1 MAQQPGEPRRDL
13 DGRNL
18 EPLFAYFEEPNPN
31 RIYPSWDEHG
41 ALEGFTNQ
49 QIEAILSGQTPS
61 EHILEPNEPWT
72 KDYDRYV
79 YDAFHFACEKIGI
92 YPNLDDEMHDWLF
105 GTIADSEVAV
115 APWMMSHYNTPH
127 KVLRMQVLD
136 LHDLSA
142 RSGKETIDRLDVE
155 LVIGAALQVRGI
167 NIKDSES
174 TIYHLVTLG
183 PEIWHDQIFIDAVW
197 FGHHTDVEPTGHG
210 DKTIKLFNPIL
221 SVTDT
226 TGQRKEVQGQ
236 AFGTLELTVGQRT
249 DHKLPRNKRA
259 YLDHKHHALK
269 SADSPKNVVQGQK
282 DTPGEHVGPYGPH
295 DAYSRTNWG
304 GDGPPF

>member
-1 MAQQPGEPRRDL
+1 
-13 DGRNL
+13 
-18 EPLFAYFEEPNPN
+18 
-31 RIYPSWDEHG
+31 
-41 ALEGFTNQ
+41 
-49 QIEAILSGQTPS
+49 
-61 EHILEPNEPWT
+61 
-72 KDYDRYV
+72 
-79 YDAFHFACEKIGI
+79 
-92 YPNLDDEMHDWLF
+92 
-105 GTIADSEVAV
+105 
-115 APWMMSHYNTPH
+115 
-127 KVLRMQVLD
+127 
-136 LHDLSA
+136 
-142 RSGKETIDRLDVE
+142 
-155 LVIGAALQVRGI
+155 
-167 NIKDSES
+167 
-174 TIYHLVTLG
+174 
-183 PEIWHDQIFIDAVW
+183 
-197 FGHHTDVEPTGHG
+197 HTDVEPTGHG
-210 DKTIKLFNPIL
+210 DKTIKLINPIL